1 MTVLSADSLSVRTA
15 DGTRLVRDVSLALDH
30 GETVVVSGP
39 PGSGKTL
46 LTKALKGLLD
56 GHDDLVVDGHVHRAG
71 TVGYVF
77 QSPRT
82 QLVRQT
88 VAHDVAFG
96 LENRAV
102 PVSEIEARIDRYAG
116 ILDAEHLLDRSVRA
130 LSGGEATKVAI
141 LGVLVTEPDVV
152 ILDEPIAPLDAP
164 NTRLVLDAVDRLRDR
179 GTAVLVTE
187 HDLRTLLRRADR
199 ALLLEDG
206 RVTERGPPADLLR
219 ALSAAGVTLP
229 FATEVALALA
239 GDDPAASVPIP
250 NDEPEVERP

>member
-15 DGTRLVRDVSLALDH
+15 DGTRLVRDVSIELDH
-30 GETVVVSGP
+30 GETVIVCGP

-56 GHDDLVVDGHVHRAG
+56 GHDDLRLDGRVERAG
-71 TVGYVF
+71 TIGYVF

-82 QLVRQT
+82 QLVRQN
-88 VAHDVAFG
+88 VRHDVAFG

-102 PVSEIEARIDRYAG
+102 PVPEIESRIDQYAE
-116 ILDAEHLLDRSVRA
+116 ILDAEHLLERSIRA

-164 NTRLVLDAVDRLRDR
+164 NTRLVLDAVDRLREQ
-179 GTAVLVTE
+179 GTAILVAE
-187 HDLRTLLRRADR
+187 HDLRTLLSRVDR
-199 ALLLEDG
+199 TVLLEDG
-206 RVTERGPPADLLR
+206 RVTHRGPLR
-219 ALSAAGVTLP
+219 DVLPALSAAGVKLP
-229 FATEVALALA
+229 FQTEVAVALA
-239 GDDPAASVPIP
+239 ADNPDATVPLPSDD
-250 NDEPEVERP
+250 PEVELP